1 MKKTISL
8 VLSLVMLLSIAT
20 FGTQAFAAD
29 YVADSDAR
37 AMLTSINDF
46 RTGSDAWYWNET
58 DTAKVLNTAL
68 KGYTYDENLEK
79 IAKIRAEEISR
90 SFSHTR
96 PGSTTPDDYYTC
108 TATDANGK
116 VVESWGENI
125 AYGTNMDAN
134 GAYVAWRE
142 DEYKYAGQG
151 HRRNMLSE
159 KFTTIGIAGY
169 VADNG
174 NVYWV
179 QEFGYELS
187 AQSGDS
193 APGSQTVA
201 KPKATK
207 ITKLTA
213 KKKGFVVQWKK
224 GASGVKGYQIQY
236 SLKSNFK
243 NSKTVTVKGVKT
255 TKKAVSK
262 LKAKKKYYVRVR
274 TYKVVNGKKV
284 TSNWSAKKAIKTK
297 G

>member
-8 VLSLVMLLSIAT
+8 ILSLVMLLSIAT
-20 FGTQAFAAD
+20 FGTQAFAAN

-37 AMLTSINDF
+37 AMLTSINDL

-58 DTAKVLNTAL
+58 DTKKVKLTGL
-68 KGYTYDENLEK
+68 GKLQYDVNLEK

-90 SFSHTR
+90 SYPDNFSHTR
-96 PGSTTPDDYYTC
+96 PDGTDCYTC
-108 TATDANGK
+108 TATDANGA
-116 VVESWGENI
+116 VVETWGENI
-125 AYGTNMDAN
+125 ACGTNMDAN

-142 DEYKYAGQG
+142 DKELYAGQG
-151 HRRNMLSE
+151 HRRCMLSE

-169 VADNG
+169 VADDG
-174 NVYWV
+174 KTYWV

-187 AQSGDS
+187 AQGSDG
-193 APGSQTVA
+193 GSQTVT

-236 SLKSNFK
+236 SLKSSFK

-284 TSNWSAKKAIKTK
+284 TSNWSAKKTIKTK

>member
-1 MKKTISL
+1 
-8 VLSLVMLLSIAT
+8 
-20 FGTQAFAAD
+20 
-29 YVADSDAR
+29 
-37 AMLTSINDF
+37 
-46 RTGSDAWYWNET
+46 
-58 DTAKVLNTAL
+58 
-68 KGYTYDENLEK
+68 
-79 IAKIRAEEISR
+79 
-90 SFSHTR
+90 
-96 PGSTTPDDYYTC
+96 
-108 TATDANGK
+108 
-116 VVESWGENI
+116 
-125 AYGTNMDAN
+125 
-134 GAYVAWRE
+134 
-142 DEYKYAGQG
+142 
-151 HRRNMLSE
+151 MLSE

-169 VADNG
+169 VADDG
-174 NVYWV
+174 KVYWV

-236 SLKSNFK
+236 SLKSSFK